1 MNALKKCIK
10 SCSRQRTYQ
19 EVNACEI
26 HCNKKYLQASEDE
39 IKHNMDLIAFN
50 IAKSAM
56 RDPHKKY
63 MEDLKKYMED
73 VSKLGKSRSKRA
85 RKSRSKKRARK
96 SRSKKHARKSRA
108 SKK

>member
-26 HCNKKYLQASEDE
+26 HCHKKYLQAAEDE
-39 IKHNMDLIAFN
+39 VKHNMAQIAFN

-63 MEDLKKYMED
+63 MEDI
-73 VSKLGKSRSKRA
+73 SKLGKSRT
-85 RKSRSKKRARK
+85 KRARK
-96 SRSKKHARKSRA
+96 SRSKKHSRKSR